1 MTYGDVFF
9 VVHCCRAVGSDSL
22 HRDLTTDPRD
32 ASHVTGGELT
42 SGGRWRPSWCVARH
56 RVAIL
61 VPYRKRERDLLTLL
75 KVLHC
80 VLRRQLIDYTIF
92 VVEQVR
98 VCLRNSLELWR
109 TLTLIER
116 QK

>member
-1 MTYGDVFF
+1 MHVLRYCHRLF
-9 VVHCCRAVGSDSL
+9 VVRCRRAVGSDSL
-22 HRDLTTDPRD
+22 RHDLDADLSD

-61 VPYRKRERDLLTLL
+61 VPYRNRERDLLSLL
-75 KVLHC
+75 KVLHG

-92 VVEQVR
+92 VIEQVR
-98 VCLRNSLELWR
+98 VGVNFLEP
-109 TLTLIER
+109 
-116 QK
+116 